1 MAGNF
6 AGEARIT
13 FEAIAKALI
22 GDVNEWNCAIGR
34 EGRDDL
40 IFLLFAEVRSGW
52 VMAAPVQQND
62 IAGGNGFDIRQ
73 HGVKIHI
80 TRLSIKIA
88 IFGQGHAKIFDDR
101 RMVGPSRIGQPDRRH
116 RCCDFHQLKGLT
128 HGPCA
133 PGGGDG

>member
-1 MAGNF
+1 LAGNF

-52 VMAAPVQQND
+52 VVAAAVQQDD
-62 IAGGNGFDIRQ
+62 IAGGNGFDICQ

-80 TRLSIKIA
+80 TLFAHQNSDIRTGACQDISRFEGWLGQVGLDSQTVAPGEA
-88 IFGQGHAKIFDDR
+88 IFTSSSA
-101 RMVGPSRIGQPDRRH
+101 
-116 RCCDFHQLKGLT
+116 
-128 HGPCA
+128 
-133 PGGGDG
+133 